1 MNRYPKYTSNKSTA
15 NCNDCKG
22 CVLPTQPPVINN
34 ATNSSERSLLLT
46 TQFQNYQE
54 NYNTT
59 VVNALQYTATNNTAI
74 TNALFDQ
81 LLEIRMNRYAPYQPY
96 IPPVIPPSEIMLEMN
111 TVNVGVPHSFFT
123 DKDCK
128 GVQSVTTSNVIIN

>member
-34 ATNSSERSLLLT
+34 ATNSSERSLLLS

-54 NYNTT
+54 NYNTA
-59 VVNALQYTATNNTAI
+59 V
-74 TNALFDQ
+74 TNALFGQ